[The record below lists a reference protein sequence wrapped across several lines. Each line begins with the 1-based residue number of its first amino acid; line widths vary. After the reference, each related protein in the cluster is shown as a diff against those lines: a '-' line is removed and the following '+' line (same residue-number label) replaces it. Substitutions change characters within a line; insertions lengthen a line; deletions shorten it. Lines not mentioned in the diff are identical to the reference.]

1 MNTKCTEFNLALF
14 GTSKYDCV
22 MNTKYAEFNLALF
35 GTSKYDCV
43 MNTREVFCFLLLIY
57 NSVIF

>member
-14 GTSKYDCV
+14 GTLKYDCV

-43 MNTREVFCFLLLIY
+43 MNTREIFCFLLLIY

>member
-1 MNTKCTEFNLALF
+1 MNTKCIEFNLALF
-14 GTSKYDCV
+14 GTLKYDCV

-43 MNTREVFCFLLLIY
+43 MNTREIFCFLLLIY